1 MKSILSMKNKM
12 GNKIRLNHILDAIN
26 DIEIFLKDA
35 DYKIYESDKMMQS
48 ACIHQLQIIGEA
60 ANHFSDEFFKEYED
74 IEWAEIV
81 GLRNMLIHEY
91 FGIDIR
97 IVWQVLQ
104 NDLPRLKKNI
114 QKILNEIAI

>member
-1 MKSILSMKNKM
+1 MKNKL
-12 GNKIRLNHILDAIN
+12 GDKVRLNHILDAIN

-60 ANHFSDEFFKEYED
+60 ANHFADEFFKEYKD
-74 IEWAEIV
+74 VEWAEIV

-97 IVWQVLQ
+97 IVWQVIQ
-104 NDLPRLKKNI
+104 NDLPRLKRNI
-114 QKILNEIAI
+114 QKILNEIAL

>member
-1 MKSILSMKNKM
+1 M
-12 GNKIRLNHILDAIN
+12 
-26 DIEIFLKDA
+26 
-35 DYKIYESDKMMQS
+35 
-48 ACIHQLQIIGEA
+48 IGEA
-60 ANHFSDEFFKEYED
+60 TNHFSDDFCKEYEN

-97 IVWQVLQ
+97 IVWQVIQ